1 MNARKR
7 LIDALQ
13 NELDN
18 ADFTTEQGQDDSYQN
33 ILDKITEI
41 FRQYPD
47 NSLTL
52 QDIAE
57 TVNYLDDLSLT
68 LEKAYRYAIIGLLLD

>member
-18 ADFTTEQGQDDSYQN
+18 ADFTTEQGQDDSYH
-33 ILDKITEI
+33 I
-41 FRQYPD
+41 
-47 NSLTL
+47 
-52 QDIAE
+52 
-57 TVNYLDDLSLT
+57 
-68 LEKAYRYAIIGLLLD
+68 